1 MTAKKTGGN
10 CEPRGVAVEIRDVC
24 VASQTE
30 KRRSLGIY
38 YTPSRIAEVLV
49 RWAIR
54 DHTDTVLEPSFG
66 GCALLDAAISRLR
79 SLGSAG
85 PDQQLTGFDVDPE
98 AFVHLARI
106 LPHSAIR
113 KRFIQCDFLSAKP
126 EAGSGLVSA
135 VVSNPP
141 FVSYHRMNSEQR
153 TAVSAWRDRYAPDFP
168 MTASLWAYFLTHAIS
183 FLAPGGRIAFVLPTS
198 SITADYSKRILDQL
212 GRTFERVALL
222 RLNEQLFVNFGA
234 AERAVI
240 VLGEG
245 YSTSDPPRRELNC
258 KTVRSIPELESA
270 VEEIRD
276 GNQPLASV
284 PTFDHSVQITLDT
297 LRSRGNLCTIGDVAT
312 VRIGE
317 VVGDTSFFV
326 KTTDE
331 WEELGIGPAHLVPIL
346 TRTRQVSGIRMNV
359 RDLKRGKSAVP
370 LLLRPDGARLTK
382 LVAQYLAGYP
392 DDAIAA
398 NCTFGKRD
406 PWHRVSYDSSANGFI
421 GSLSH
426 QAPRVVLNSL
436 KLSCANRL
444 YKLTAAKGLKW
455 RDGLAAAALS
465 TVTQIS
471 AELLARPRGA
481 GALKLEP
488 SDVTRL
494 LLLVPYQ
501 HLDAKACRELVSRT
515 DTLLRCG
522 QSDAARDLVDEMLLI
537 SHSILTRSELSEL
550 RTELEIIRS
559 NRLIRGRTSTRP
571 SSIDTRLAS

>member
-1 MTAKKTGGN
+1 MTDKKTHDN
-10 CEPRGVAVEIRDVC
+10 CGRRRAAVEIGGVH

-54 DHTDTVLEPSFG
+54 DHTDTILEPSFG

-79 SLGSAG
+79 SLGSAE
-85 PDQQLTGFDVDPE
+85 PDRQLAGFDVDPE
-98 AFVHLARI
+98 AFVHLTRI
-106 LPHSAIR
+106 LPHPAVR

-126 EAGSGLVSA
+126 EAGTGFVSA

-153 TAVSAWRDRYAPDFP
+153 AAVSAWRDRYAPDFP

-183 FLAPGGRIAFVLPTS
+183 FLAPGGRIAFVLPAS
-198 SITADYSKRILDQL
+198 SITSDYSKPILDQL
-212 GRTFERVALL
+212 RRTFERLALL
-222 RLNEQLFVNFGA
+222 RLNEQLFVNLGA
-234 AERAVI
+234 EERAVI

-245 YSTSDPPRRELNC
+245 YSMSDPLRRGLNC

-270 VEEIRD
+270 VEEFRD
-276 GNQPLASV
+276 ANQPFAAV
-284 PTFDHSVQITLDT
+284 PTFEHRVQITLDR
-297 LRSRGNLCTIGDVAT
+297 LRSRGSLCTVGDVAT

-326 KTTDE
+326 KTADE
-331 WEELGIGPAHLVPIL
+331 WEELGVGPAHLVPIL
-346 TRTRQVSGIRMNV
+346 TRTRQVSGIRMDP
-359 RDLKRGKSAVP
+359 RDLKPAKPAVP
-370 LLLRPDGARLTK
+370 LLLRPNGARLTK
-382 LVAQYLAGYP
+382 HVAQYLAGYP

-406 PWHRVSYDSSANGFI
+406 PWYNVSYDCSANGFI

-436 KLSCANRL
+436 KLSCANGL
-444 YKLTAAKGLKW
+444 YKLTAANGLKW
-455 RDGLAAAALS
+455 RNSFAAAALS

-488 SDVTRL
+488 SDATRL
-494 LLLVPYQ
+494 LLPVPYQ
-501 HLDAKACRELVSRT
+501 NLEAKACRELVNRT
-515 DTLLRCG
+515 DTLLRRG
-522 QSDAARDLVDEMLLI
+522 QADAARDLVDEMLLI
-537 SHSILTRSELSEL
+537 AHSVLTLSQLSEL

-559 NRLIRGRTSTRP
+559 ERLIRGETSTRP
-571 SSIDTRLAS
+571 SSIDTLLAS